1 MGQIQQGLAD
11 MEEARREKATEEHNV
26 IDDAIA
32 DRGEGYTVFSIV
44 RWIPVFY
51 RLFLTVAACWCFV

>member
-1 MGQIQQGLAD
+1 MRDL
-11 MEEARREKATEEHNV
+11 ESARLEKVTEEHNV

-44 RWIPVFY
+44 RLSELVPSPYSNVCS
-51 RLFLTVAACWCFV
+51 ACWYSVQAV

>member
-1 MGQIQQGLAD
+1 MGDL
-11 MEEARREKATEEHNV
+11 EKARTEKVTEEHGV

-44 RWIPVFY
+44 RAHTPAP
-51 RLFLTVAACWCFV
+51 FLVLSSITARWNSLQTFGE

>member
-1 MGQIQQGLAD
+1 MRDL
-11 MEEARREKATEEHNV
+11 ESARQEKVTEEHGV

-44 RWIPVFY
+44 RIYKTSSPFSDHW
-51 RLFLTVAACWCFV
+51 

>member
-1 MGQIQQGLAD
+1 MNRIDGGMGDL
-11 MEEARREKATEEHNV
+11 EKARTEKVTEEHGV

-44 RWIPVFY
+44 RAHYFSS
-51 RLFLTVAACWCFV
+51 LSGTK